1 MAESGP
7 QKQPDE
13 AMLDLLIKQVTE
25 GLTPEEQRELDV
37 LDNEVASAYARDLEH
52 AAAAIAVAGTA
63 ELEPLPAALR
73 ARIEAQLQAVV
84 AASAGAADTAAGAS
98 TGSEGGR
105 GASSTVRAIGSA
117 PRARRP
123 SSAGWWAAAACLL
136 LAVLGWLRA
145 PPVQGPVAQG
155 PAAAPTLAQQRAA
168 LLASPG
174 AQQIQLDATA
184 EPAAAGA
191 KVDVVWD
198 PQSQRGFLRFVGM
211 QPNDPAQHQYQLWIF
226 DGERDQRYPVDGGV
240 FNVPPNTDQVVVP
253 IRAQLPVHAAKAFA
267 VTIEQPGGVVVSG
280 REHVVAIG
288 KAS

>member
-1 MAESGP
+1 MAESGA

-25 GLTPEEQRELDV
+25 GLSPEEQRELDV
-37 LDNEVASAYARDLEH
+37 LDNEVASAYARDVEH
-52 AAAAIAVAGTA
+52 AAAAISVAGTGQP
-63 ELEPLPAALR
+63 EPMPEALR
-73 ARIEAQLQAVV
+73 LAIEARLQAAM
-84 AASAGAADTAAGAS
+84 AATSGAGAR
-98 TGSEGGR
+98 GR
-105 GASSTVRAIGSA
+105 EASSTVRAIAA
-117 PRARRP
+117 PRARTRGT
-123 SSAGWWAAAACLL
+123 AGWWAAAACLL
-136 LAVLGWLRA
+136 LAALGWLRS
-145 PPVQGPVAQG
+145 PPGEGPGV
-155 PAAAPTLAQQRAA
+155 PAAQQREA

-174 AQQIQLDATA
+174 AQQIQLEATG

-198 PQSQRGFLRFVGM
+198 PRTQRGFARFVGLK
-211 QPNDPAQHQYQLWIF
+211 PNDPSQHQYQLWIF
-226 DGERDQRYPVDGGV
+226 DGDRDQRYPVDGGV
-240 FNVPPNTDQVVVP
+240 FNVPPNADQVVVP